1 MYLILK
7 AKLGDSPKASKIADS
22 QFLNFMLPK
31 ASAVE
36 FITKLFYCGR
46 KMHAY
51 DFEGENV

>member
-7 AKLGDSPKASKIADS
+7 AKLGDDPKAGKSADS
-22 QFLNFMLPK
+22 PFLNFMPWK